1 MTYSKELGDH
11 KSWIFPQT
19 NIKMYCCLHGI
30 KNYYIIQTY
39 LEALNR
45 KLLQSETNFIALLSK
60 SSSAEQ
66 LNLNTDLKKYSI
78 LGRS

>member
-1 MTYSKELGDH
+1 
-11 KSWIFPQT
+11 
-19 NIKMYCCLHGI
+19 MYCCLHGI